1 MAIIHD
7 TTMNPDKLELLA
19 TWLPA
24 QSWYLG
30 GSRDPVLVAQL
41 VALLQGTAQPQAQNV
56 SNTAGTPGVTAAR
69 ILAIASA
76 DPRGP

>member
-7 TTMNPDKLELLA
+7 TTMSPGKLELLT

-30 GSRDPVLVAQL
+30 GGRTQVR
-41 VALLQGTAQPQAQNV
+41 G
-56 SNTAGTPGVTAAR
+56 
-69 ILAIASA
+69 ILATAEHMPGPRPA
-76 DPRGP
+76 DH

>member
-30 GSRDPVLVAQL
+30 GSRAP
-41 VALLQGTAQPQAQNV
+41 ALPQTV
-56 SNTAGTPGVTAAR
+56 S
-69 ILAIASA
+69 
-76 DPRGP
+76 